1 MDLSALDGAYE
12 TECGQY
18 FFETALW
25 VDAAPGQLLG
35 PPEAILEI
43 DCLTITLDELKATQ
57 EGRASLSI
65 DADGEAMP
73 FNSILGWFTTDFR
86 GSPASPAA
94 VPVTLTTE
102 PTDAGATHWGQQQFH
117 LERDMD
123 APPGSTVRVGWAVSR
138 QRQNQ
143 RLLNVALDLA
153 VQRPGDD
160 GAAAPLATRRCLY
173 RID

>member
-1 MDLSALDGAYE
+1 
-12 TECGQY
+12 ECGQY

-35 PPEAILEI
+35 PPEPILEI
-43 DCLTITLDELKATQ
+43 DCLTITLDQLKSTH
-57 EGRASLSI
+57 EGRVSLSL
-65 DADGEAMP
+65 DRDLGEAA

-86 GSPASPAA
+86 GSPESPAA

-117 LERDMD
+117 LADDVR
-123 APPGSTVRVGWAVSR
+123 APPGAAVELDWAISR

-143 RLLNVALDLA
+143 RLLNVQFDLA
-153 VQRPGDD
+153 VQAPGA
-160 GAAAPLATRRCLY
+160 GSAAKSTRCRY